1 MRTLA
6 GIVVLVVGISCV
18 VLYRSV
24 DPSIGFL
31 ANAEHG
37 PWGSVALMVL
47 ATLAGIVFGRVHG
60 ALSRVAGPVRFG
72 NVVLAELRES
82 GFWASLLASPVLF
95 GAVYAVASNQPDPV
109 IAAVFAFENGFF
121 CERILERRP
130 KDSL

>member
-6 GIVVLVVGISCV
+6 GIVVLVVGITCV

-31 ANAEHG
+31 ASAEHG
-37 PWGSVALMVL
+37 PWGSVALL
-47 ATLAGIVFGRVHG
+47 IAATLVGIVFGRVHG
-60 ALSRVAGPVRFG
+60 ALSRVVGPVKVG
-72 NVVLAELRES
+72 DVILLELRES
-82 GFWASLLASPVLF
+82 GFWSSLLASPVLF
-95 GAVYAVASNQPDPV
+95 GTVYAVASHQPDPV

-130 KDSL
+130 KESR